1 MLISGMK
8 MLMILSVMISIA
20 LGSTSHP
27 MLMIAMIST
36 QALFVCLI
44 LWVTLSNAW
53 FSFILF
59 LVFMGGLMV
68 LFIYV
73 SSLASNENISF
84 ETPWNAK
91 TLVMPIISVL
101 GFSAI
106 TYNTQMFSES
116 SINSSVSLIFKIYSS
131 NMMMATSLTMTY
143 LLLALIIVVKIISLQ
158 EGPMRVLK

>member
-1 MLISGMK
+1 
-8 MLMILSVMISIA
+8 MIISIA

-27 MLMIAMIST
+27 ILIIAIIRT
-36 QALFVCLI
+36 QALLICLI

-59 LVFMGGLMV
+59 LVFIGGLIV

-73 SSLASNENISF
+73 SRLASNENISF
-84 ETPWNAK
+84 ETPWNTK
-91 TLVMPIISVL
+91 TLVLPIISVL

-106 TYNTQMFSES
+106 TYNTQIIRES

-131 NMMMATSLTMTY
+131 NIIIATSLTITY
-143 LLLALIIVVKIISLQ
+143 LLLTLIIVVKIISLE
-158 EGPMRVLK
+158 EGPIRVLK